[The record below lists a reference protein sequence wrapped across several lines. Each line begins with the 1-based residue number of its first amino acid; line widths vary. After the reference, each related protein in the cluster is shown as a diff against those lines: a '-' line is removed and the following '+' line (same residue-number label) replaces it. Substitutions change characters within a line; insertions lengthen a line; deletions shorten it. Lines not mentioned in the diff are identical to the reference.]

1 MDLLWQDSVILNQIN
16 DSFKLHMDGLDPR
29 LSTRHYVVCIW
40 FFLVCGYCTSEHPA
54 KTAKSNLEAE
64 LICKSTL
71 HKSCLQ
77 GWLCLLCFQA
87 LVELVT
93 SSFDFM
99 FMDGTGTLCNPSFSF
114 LQSADLI
121 PKQSGANQ
129 LLDAP
134 QTSISS
140 AEGQTCNV
148 WQLGRSQESP
158 FSTC

>member
-1 MDLLWQDSVILNQIN
+1 M
-16 DSFKLHMDGLDPR
+16 
-29 LSTRHYVVCIW
+29 
-40 FFLVCGYCTSEHPA
+40 CGYCTSEHA
-54 KTAKSNLEAE
+54 GKTAKSNLEAE
-64 LICKSTL
+64 LICKSTS

-77 GWLCLLCFQA
+77 GWLCQLCFQA
-87 LVELVT
+87 FVPCFCMFLLELVT
-93 SSFDFM
+93 SSFDFMWM